1 MNLLKTKLT
10 KLNVQNIVVSLG
22 FFAVCVATQQMQTV
36 SLNTGIIDLSRDIT
50 GIVMAL
56 ILMTHYKW
64 SDIVKHKIPYIL
76 WSVLGIVLGIIF
88 TPRAIV
94 ERGEYRTADTIILS
108 VGIFLIGYCLIYTG
122 INILIN
128 KYRPRFYLPLFVIW
142 IVMLVLMIFSR
153 SEYLWPEC
161 YFILFLGY
169 YLTEQT
175 PEQRTNVIKGM
186 LNGIILAFIVIQ
198 AHALLCRPYD
208 RVRYY
213 GNFCNPNQNATFL
226 CICLSAIL
234 SKILFVTKENGKKIV
249 KVFYFLLA
257 GTCYS
262 FICMT
267 ASRSGY
273 LTVFIATIFFLLA
286 YCRVT
291 EKKVFIKM
299 GALLVLLF
307 VTLMPVTY
315 LAVRYIPTIHPH
327 VLFYF
332 QEGYSESRVH
342 SWDDRNSPKYIS
354 FPQLLNSVLGRFGS
368 LIPQQD
374 DLSEEKTTDVEMDS
388 QQIVSDNIDFSD
400 VALSEDET
408 NAGMTET
415 DPDKIPALSDQE
427 AESPIRVRYTIYKWY
442 FTHLSLRG
450 MPHDEQGF
458 QLTKSHWIQD
468 THDIYLDYGINF
480 GYPVMI
486 LFIVFIWWGIGRLA
500 KYGLRIQSVE
510 KLSCL
515 LIALVP
521 PIFGLFEFAWGTGMI
536 ATVSLYLTF
545 REMFSE

>member
-1 MNLLKTKLT
+1 MNLFKARLT
-10 KLNVQNIVVSLG
+10 KANIQNIVVALC
-22 FFAVCVATQQMQTV
+22 FFAICVATQQMQTV
-36 SLNTGIIDLSRDIT
+36 AWNTGIIDFSRDIL
-50 GIVMAL
+50 GVVMAL

-64 SDIVKHKIPYIL
+64 NDIIKHKIPYII
-76 WSVLGIVLGIIF
+76 WSVLGIIFGIIF
-88 TPRAIV
+88 VPMSIE
-94 ERGEYRTADTIILS
+94 ERGEYLAADTVIIS
-108 VGIFLIGYCLIYTG
+108 IGIFLMGYCLIYTG
-122 INILIN
+122 INIFVN
-128 KYRPRFYLPLFVIW
+128 KYRPKFYLPLFVIW
-142 IVMLVLMIFSR
+142 IVMLILMIFSD
-153 SEYLWPEC
+153 SDYLWPEC
-161 YFILFLGY
+161 YFVLFLSL

-175 PEQRTNVIKGM
+175 SEQRTNVIKGM
-186 LNGIILAFIVIQ
+186 VNGIILAFVAIQ

-234 SKILFVTKENGKKIV
+234 AKIIFLTRDNERKIV
-249 KVFYFLLA
+249 RTFYFLMA
-257 GTCYS
+257 GVCYS

-273 LTVFIATIFFLLA
+273 LSVFVVTIFFLLA
-286 YCRVT
+286 YCKVT
-291 EKKVFIKM
+291 ERKVFIKM

-307 VTLMPVTY
+307 VALMPMTY

-332 QEGYSESRVH
+332 QEGYSEERVH

-354 FPQLLNSVLGRFGS
+354 FTQLMKTVLGRFGS
-368 LIPQQD
+368 LIPQQV
-374 DLSEEKTTDVEMDS
+374 DLSEEQATDVELAS
-388 QQIVSDNIDFSD
+388 QEIESANIDLSD
-400 VALSEDET
+400 VVLSEDEI
-408 NAGMTET
+408 NADIPET
-415 DPDKIPALSDQE
+415 DPDKIPALSTEE
-427 AESPIRVRYTIYKWY
+427 AKSPFRVRYTIYKWY

-450 MPHDEQGF
+450 MPYDEQGF
-458 QLTKSHWIQD
+458 QLTEDHWIQD

-500 KYGLRIQSVE
+500 KYGLRAKSAE

-521 PIFGLFEFAWGTGMI
+521 PIFGLFEFAWGAGMI
-536 ATVSLYLTF
+536 STVALYFTF
-545 REMFSE
+545 KEMFSN

>member
-1 MNLLKTKLT
+1 MNIFKSNLT
-10 KLNVQNIVVSLG
+10 KVNIQNIIVALG

-64 SDIVKHKIPYIL
+64 SDIIKYKIPYIL

-88 TPRAIV
+88 TPMVIV
-94 ERGEYRTADTIILS
+94 ERGEYRTADTIIIS
-108 VGIFLIGYCLIYTG
+108 VGIFLIGYCFIYTG
-122 INILIN
+122 INIFIN

-142 IVMLVLMIFSR
+142 IVMLILMIFSR
-153 SEYLWPEC
+153 SDNLWPEC
-161 YFILFLGY
+161 YFILFLSF

-186 LNGIILAFIVIQ
+186 LNGIVLAFVVIQ

-208 RVRYY
+208 RVRYC
-213 GNFCNPNQNATFL
+213 GNFCNPNNNAIFL
-226 CICLSAIL
+226 CICLSAIF
-234 SKILFVTKENGKKIV
+234 SKILFLIKENGKKVV

-257 GTCYS
+257 GVCYS
-262 FICMT
+262 FIFMT

-273 LTVFIATIFFLLA
+273 LTVFIVTIFFLLA

-299 GALLVLLF
+299 GALLVLIF
-307 VTLMPVTY
+307 VTLMPITY

-332 QEGYSESRVH
+332 QEGYSEQRVH
-342 SWDDRNSPKYIS
+342 SWDDRNSSKYIT
-354 FPQLLNSVLGRFGS
+354 FTELMNSVLGRFGAAN
-368 LIPQQD
+368 PQQD
-374 DLSEEKTTDVEMDS
+374 ALNEEKTTEAELASRPIESVND
-388 QQIVSDNIDFSD
+388 DFSD
-400 VALSEDET
+400 AVPSENET
-408 NAGMTET
+408 KVEILET
-415 DPDKIPALSDQE
+415 DPDKIPVLSDEE
-427 AESPIRVRYTIYKWY
+427 AKSAIKVRYTIYKWY

-450 MPHDEQGF
+450 MPNDEQGF
-458 QLTKSHWIQD
+458 QLAKGYWVGHA
-468 THDIYLDYGINF
+468 HDIYLDYGINY

-486 LFIVFIWWGIGRLA
+486 LFIIFIWWGIGRLA
-500 KYGLRIQSVE
+500 KYGLRIQSAE

-515 LIALVP
+515 LIALVS
-521 PIFGLFEFAWGTGMI
+521 PIFGLFEFAWGAGMI
-536 ATVSLYLTF
+536 STVALYFTF
-545 REMFSE
+545 REMFNN

>member
-1 MNLLKTKLT
+1 MNLFKTKLT
-10 KLNVQNIVVSLG
+10 KVNIQNVIVTLG

-50 GIVMAL
+50 GVVMAL

-64 SDIVKHKIPYIL
+64 SDIVKHKIPYII

-88 TPRAIV
+88 TPLAIV
-94 ERGEYRTADTIILS
+94 ERGEYRTADTVIIS

-128 KYRPRFYLPLFVIW
+128 KYRPKFYLPLFVIW
-142 IVMLVLMIFSR
+142 VVMLVLMIFSR

-186 LNGIILAFIVIQ
+186 LNGIILAFVAIQ

-234 SKILFVTKENGKKIV
+234 AKILFVTKENRKKVV

-273 LTVFIATIFFLLA
+273 LTVFIVTIFFLLA

-307 VTLMPVTY
+307 VTLMPMTY

-521 PIFGLFEFAWGTGMI
+521 PIFGLFEFAWGAGMI